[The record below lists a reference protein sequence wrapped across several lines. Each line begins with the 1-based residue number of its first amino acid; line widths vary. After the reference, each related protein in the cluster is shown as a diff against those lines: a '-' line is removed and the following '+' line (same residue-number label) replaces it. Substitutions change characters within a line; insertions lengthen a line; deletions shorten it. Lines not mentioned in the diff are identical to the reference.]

1 MSTTTT
7 AASQRLWRAA
17 SRKSYWDEKL
27 VSRSPATVRTPK
39 IIPGPG
45 SDSINT
51 ATSTAASDAGG
62 ATCRAYQKA
71 AQDISKI
78 SNDDLDWIGIATN
91 KLHSTFLHA
100 IFGKEASPEIILLG
114 SRISDLK
121 KRISICIGGL
131 APGGTSDSTAVKFAQ
146 RFGAK
151 AIVNL
156 TNVAGVYDR
165 DPRKFKT
172 AKLIRRMTWD
182 DLKRQFG
189 TAKTP
194 GRHMP
199 FDAAAS
205 NLAQKN
211 AIQVAIMN
219 GRDLK
224 NFENFL
230 AGKSFKGTVIR

>member
-1 MSTTTT
+1 MRS
-7 AASQRLWRAA
+7 AKRHHNSSIVISLGGSIIAPDKIDVNYLKKFRS
-17 SRKSYWDEKL
+17 L
-27 VSRSPATVRTPK
+27 VLRYARRDFRFY
-39 IIPGPG
+39 IIPG
-45 SDSINT
+45 
-51 ATSTAASDAGG
+51 GG